1 MKKSELIKIIRV
13 AVREEL
19 KSTLPS
25 IIDELTTR
33 GTTSTKSDNTDIVEV
48 AKQKIKTIRKS
59 KPIKNYSK
67 NVAINEILN
76 ETVGGIPQ
84 EGSLVSSSE
93 EINKFT
99 DINGQQVDINAL
111 PDHLSSALTRN
122 YSDVLKLVD
131 KKKGGIS

>member
-25 IIDELTTR
+25 IIDEMTTR